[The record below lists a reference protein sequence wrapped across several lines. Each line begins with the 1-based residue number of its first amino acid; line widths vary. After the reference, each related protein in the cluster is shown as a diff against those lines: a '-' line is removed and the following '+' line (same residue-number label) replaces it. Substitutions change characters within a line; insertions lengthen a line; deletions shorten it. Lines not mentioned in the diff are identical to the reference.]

1 MRKVRRV
8 AIVGANKEGLEL
20 LPILLR
26 DESTRV
32 DLIVDP
38 NREAMAFKLEELG
51 YRFSSRYGIRLSSD
65 LKDLERLKDIDVI
78 VNASGDPSISSHLSA
93 YRSRGVEILS
103 PLSVKLLWGYSEGKV
118 PSGQTAKERH
128 TSLLNA
134 LSEILNAV
142 KLTMDKKELLTLVL
156 RLALDTTGA
165 DKGSL
170 LLLGEDGRLR
180 VEVAHGMEEE
190 IIRKIN
196 IPLGEGIAG
205 YVAKEGRPMIITG
218 KPRDDRF
225 RNLMERSDVRSA
237 MCVPLK
243 IEGKVIGVL
252 NVSSSRST
260 HIFTSEDLEFLTR
273 LAAFDA
279 EIIQR
284 SREFE
289 DLKYTSLK
297 FKAWREIEGV
307 LRGDKPLE
315 EKLSGLCGK
324 LSGMIPGVVCSIYL
338 VDEYSKRL
346 HMRASSPGIWG
357 GRGSYSIDVDRGI
370 NGWVAKER
378 KKAFLVE
385 REPPPDG
392 ARKCFLSIPL
402 AADGNL
408 LGVMEVQVVSQRG
421 LLPYQEALLTEIA
434 GPVAEAVREA
444 IKDRKTYLQSTK
456 LAVINEIGLDIV
468 SVSDEKKLP
477 TLIAS
482 SAAVIMDAG
491 GSVLRLRENGG
502 FRIRAVHGLEE
513 EERRSIVSVE
523 QEVSREVLRVRRP
536 LTRVIDM
543 PERQKKGGITSVLAW
558 PVKVED
564 RIVGIVTLFDKVSE
578 DTFAPAPFTE
588 EDLEIFGRFMRY
600 VEKALAS
607 LYLQKK
613 VRELEGRPLYGKA
626 FFERRVR
633 EELNRSKR
641 YGRRFTILI
650 LYLPGGEEGF
660 IEGLKGRI
668 EGMVRGFDVVERIDR
683 ERLGILFPDSDEGA
697 LRVMDQIQRWM
708 EQGMAVRYGYALYPD
723 DGISFDTL
731 MEKAMRPL

>member
-78 VNASGDPSISSHLSA
+78 VNASGDPSISSHLSS